1 MKLSNCLLSPL
12 ISGALS
18 SAALPCLLIF
28 TRTADLWTDGN
39 IHLLFEPTVFIQ
51 LLLIRNEG
59 FCFVIAALWIV
70 ERRRYCND
78 NLIEIKT
85 RYFSLAGNSSIST
98 RISIQKNPISIKIK
112 SPVSADHNLGKYR
125 SKSWQH
131 RCDQHSSAS
140 SSASTGP
147 TLGISES
154 GKIKITM
161 QTNNTWIESVPEQR
175 IQPGQSKDFY
185 FAFTKENY
193 AMLADNRNVHMHA
206 ACTYCTWYD
215 TKY

>member
-1 MKLSNCLLSPL
+1 MKDS
-12 ISGALS
+12 
-18 SAALPCLLIF
+18 
-28 TRTADLWTDGN
+28 
-39 IHLLFEPTVFIQ
+39 
-51 LLLIRNEG
+51 
-59 FCFVIAALWIV
+59 CFVIAALWIV

-161 QTNNTWIESVPEQR
+161 QTNNTWIESVPEPR

-193 AMLADNRNVHMHA
+193 AMTAATKMYICMHMTNWHMIIN
-206 ACTYCTWYD
+206 TNKSLD
-215 TKY
+215 Q

>member
-1 MKLSNCLLSPL
+1 MKDS
-12 ISGALS
+12 
-18 SAALPCLLIF
+18 
-28 TRTADLWTDGN
+28 
-39 IHLLFEPTVFIQ
+39 
-51 LLLIRNEG
+51 
-59 FCFVIAALWIV
+59 CFVIAALWIV

-161 QTNNTWIESVPEQR
+161 QTNNTWIESVPEPR